1 MRHPR
6 KIRSLILLVS
16 CAAICSQVL
25 QAGPPNV
32 VVVLADDL
40 GYGDVNSFGLDRCQ
54 IDTPHFDR
62 LAREGLRFTSAYA
75 IASVCVPSRMS
86 IMTGRYAFRFGQ
98 PAPGGPWG
106 FLGTRLKTDQFTLAR
121 MFRRRGYRTG
131 YVGKWHL
138 GTLMTTTDGKVQG
151 LKNVDY
157 TKPLRI
163 GAPQYGFDESFIL
176 PGSLDMYPYAFARNN
191 HWIGNVTATK
201 GWSAFGR
208 MGPAAEDFEDV
219 KVLETFGDEA
229 EKFIA
234 ASRDKPFFLFVA
246 LTAPH
251 TPTSPTK
258 EFEGKSRIGLY
269 GDFVMNTDHTLGRVL
284 SALDQAG
291 VADNTLVIAAS
302 DHGPVP
308 YAGEERVATYLQ
320 IKELEKK
327 GHYASGPFRGYKFSI
342 YEGAFRVPFVV
353 RWPGVVKAAGS
364 CDQTI
369 GLIDLMATLAE
380 VAGANITDA
389 QRPDSISFLPLLK
402 NPGAAG
408 SRASIFLQGT
418 HGNAY
423 REGDWK
429 IAFCP
434 GSGAMGKWGNTPIP
448 AKAWSAAVRTY
459 GRNPKSH
466 RELARAPFVQLFNLS
481 QDPGETKNLAA
492 RHPDR
497 VTRMVAAAQALIDR
511 GRSTRGPAL
520 KNDRKSALFR
530 SVPKGVGGK

>member
-1 MRHPR
+1 MRNPR
-6 KIRSLILLVS
+6 LLLSLLILFS
-16 CAAICSQVL
+16 CSSSVPRGLPAA
-25 QAGPPNV
+25 PPNV

-40 GYGDVNSFGLDRCQ
+40 GYGDVKSFGLDRCQ

-62 LAREGLRFTSAYA
+62 LAREGMRFTSAYA

-86 IMTGRYAFRFGQ
+86 LMTGRYAFRFGR
-98 PAPGGPWG
+98 PAAGGPWG

-121 MFRRRGYRTG
+121 MFRSRGYRTG

-157 TKPLRI
+157 TRPLKT

-176 PGSLDMYPYAFARNN
+176 PGSLDMYPYVFARNN
-191 HWIGNVTATK
+191 RWVGKVTAIK

-219 KVLETFGDEA
+219 KVLTTFGDEA
-229 EKFIA
+229 ETFIA
-234 ASRDKPFFLFVA
+234 SSSDNPFFLFVA

-258 EFEGKSRIGLY
+258 KFEGKSRIGLY

-284 SALDQAG
+284 AALDRAG

-302 DHGPVP
+302 DHGPAP
-308 YAGEERVATYLQ
+308 YAGARRVATYLQ
-320 IKELEKK
+320 IKELEKQ
-327 GHYASGPFRGYKFSI
+327 GHFAAGPFRGYKFSV

-353 RWPGVVKAAGS
+353 RWPGVVKPATS

-369 GLIDLMATLAE
+369 GLIDVMATMGE
-380 VAGANITDA
+380 VTGADITDA

-402 NPGAAG
+402 NPRDKGARG
-408 SRASIFLQGT
+408 SIFLQGT

-423 REGDWK
+423 RNGNWK
-429 IAFCP
+429 ITFCP

-448 AKAWSAAVRTY
+448 AEAWPAAVKAY
-459 GRNPKSH
+459 GKNPKSH
-466 RELARAPFVQLFNLS
+466 RELAQAPFVQLFNLA
-481 QDPGETKNLAA
+481 QDPGETNNLAA
-492 RHPDR
+492 KHPDR
-497 VTRMVAAAQALIDR
+497 VTKMVATAQALIDQ

-520 KNDRKSALFR
+520 KNDRKSVLFK
-530 SVPKGVGGK
+530 SVPKSVWGK